1 MKHFSSL
8 ATLVAVGLTAAA
20 TIGCGEGY
28 ESSSAQAPATM
39 EAASNP
45 IVAERA
51 VIRTGELTVRVSD
64 LNSVERKARSLVAGF
79 GGFVEKVT
87 IGDRDAQ
94 VQRTSMTVRVP
105 VAKFDQAMAD
115 FSALGKR
122 LSSHESATDV
132 TLQVVDLD
140 ARLKTLRAEEGSL
153 QEMMKSA
160 RSVDASIRIHE
171 RLSTIRGEIE
181 SMDGQR
187 RALAR
192 QAAMSTIT
200 LELEGDRI
208 ATAAGSADWSKD
220 AWAGA
225 QASSTELIQFAGT
238 VGIYSIVLWPLWA
251 VPLAVIGLGVWQSRR
266 RRAVAIRAD

>member
-8 ATLVAVGLTAAA
+8 ATLVAVGLAAA
-20 TIGCGEGY
+20 VTIGCGEDYGA
-28 ESSSAQAPATM
+28 SSAQAPATM

-45 IVAERA
+45 IVADRA
-51 VIRTGELTVRVSD
+51 VIRTGKLSMRVSD
-64 LNSVERKARSLVAGF
+64 LNVIEHKARSLVSGY
-79 GGFVEKVT
+79 GGFVEQVT
-87 IGDRDAQ
+87 TGDRDAQ
-94 VQRTSMTVRVP
+94 IQRVSMTVRVP

-115 FSALGKR
+115 FSSLGKR

-140 ARLKTLRAEEGSL
+140 ARLTTLRAEEGSL

-160 RSVDASIRIHE
+160 RSVDALIRIHE

-181 SMDGQR
+181 SMSGQR
-187 RALAR
+187 KALAR
-192 QAAMSTIT
+192 QAAMSTIM

-208 ATAAGSADWSKD
+208 ASAAGSADWSKD

-225 QASSTELIQFAGT
+225 QASSTELMQFAGT

-251 VPLAVIGLGVWQSRR
+251 VPLVVIGLGVWQSRR
-266 RRAVAIRAD
+266 RAAAATSNG